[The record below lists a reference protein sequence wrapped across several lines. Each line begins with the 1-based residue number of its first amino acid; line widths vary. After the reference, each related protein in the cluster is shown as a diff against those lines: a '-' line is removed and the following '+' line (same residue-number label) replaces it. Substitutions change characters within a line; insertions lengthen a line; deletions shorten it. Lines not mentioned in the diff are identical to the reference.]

1 MKGSRFFTVFGIAII
16 LVLLSA
22 MIPVT
27 PAQAARDIT
36 LDPERG
42 SIGDKI
48 TVTGTG
54 FNKSTATEDKYAAIY
69 FSNQVATTLD
79 SIGTKVTSY
88 EKVKDGVWLDEDGDF
103 KVTFKVPSLLDD
115 GTVKTAV
122 DRGNYYVY
130 VCHYLGTTIVPRIT
144 AIADFTVIKGEI
156 LLSPQKGVVGTL
168 VEISGTNFLGRTDL
182 TFKYDDT
189 SLSIESGHKWTG
201 ATGSFITTVRIP
213 ESTAGI
219 HKISAIAAGT
229 EVSATFTVKP
239 EITVSPTSGK
249 ASSLISVIGTGFG
262 AKTQVTIWF
271 DDIQLATTATSTLG
285 HFSKSFN
292 IPDLEAGTYVVEA
305 EGEANL
311 AKARFTIIVPTPLPT
326 PAPTPTPTPTPA
338 PAPPPVISTSVA
350 SGYVGQG
357 ISVSG
362 TGFRAGGMIAIKY
375 DDQVVAATA
384 ADSNGLFAASFTVP
398 SSKYG
403 THTIT
408 ASDGTNTSKL
418 NFDVESVPPLAPA
431 LLLPGMEAKL
441 TAPIRFYWQDV
452 TDDSLPVTYTI
463 QIATSPDFTTAS
475 TVLEKKG
482 LTRTE
487 YLVTEQESLKLSVRE
502 KPYYWRVRAIDGA
515 LNEGNWT
522 NTAIFYVAD
531 AGMPTWAIVVIALIG
546 ALFLFGLGYLIS
558 MRSRSSGGE

>member
-79 SIGTKVTSY
+79 SIGTRVTSY
-88 EKVKDGVWLDEDGDF
+88 KKVKDGVWLDEDGDF
-103 KVTFKVPSLLDD
+103 KVTFEVPSLLDD

-130 VCHYLGTTIVPRIT
+130 VCHYLGTNIIPRIT

-156 LLSPQKGVVGTL
+156 SLSPQKGVVGNL
-168 VEISGTNFLGRTDL
+168 VEISGTNFLGRADL

-189 SLSIESGHKWTG
+189 LLPIESGHKQTG
-201 ATGSFITTVRIP
+201 AAGNFITSVRIP
-213 ESTAGI
+213 ESTAGT
-219 HKISAIAAGT
+219 HKISVITAGI

-249 ASSLISVIGTGFG
+249 ANTLISVIGTGFG

-285 HFSKSFN
+285 GFSKSFN
-292 IPDLEAGTYVVEA
+292 IPDLEAGTYIVEA

-338 PAPPPVISTSVA
+338 PAPPPAISTSAA

-357 ISVSG
+357 VSVSG

-375 DDQVVAATA
+375 DDKLVAATT

-398 SSKYG
+398 GSKYG
-403 THTIT
+403 IHTIT

-418 NFDVESVPPLAPA
+418 NFDIESVPPQAPA
-431 LLLPGMEAKL
+431 LLLPGTEAEVM
-441 TAPIRFYWQDV
+441 TPIRFYWQDV

-522 NTAIFYVAD
+522 NTGIFYVTNG
-531 AGMPTWAIVVIALIG
+531 GMPTWAIIVIALLG

-558 MRSRSSGGE
+558 MKSRSSG

>member
-103 KVTFKVPSLLDD
+103 RVTFKVPSLIDD

-201 ATGSFITTVRIP
+201 AAGSFITTVRIP

-249 ASSLISVIGTGFG
+249 ANSLISVIGNGFG